1 MLNTNILTTFQK
13 EVLREIGRSNLSKD
27 FVWGGG
33 TALAYQYLQHRLSQD
48 LDFFSKDLFPD
59 KYLLTE
65 LLKISKNLKIEKIEE
80 YKKFNRHEFWIERD
94 KKVLKIDFVFYPFP
108 DIKNPK
114 RNKEFNIKIDSI
126 EDILTNK
133 AHTIFERNEPK
144 DVFDFYCILQKKK
157 IKLSLVL
164 RWVEK
169 KFGVEIDPV
178 LLNSKT
184 LQGISKLDQIKPLIL
199 KKEFYNPK
207 KMEKYFFA
215 QSNEYLRKV
224 M

>member
-1 MLNTNILTTFQK
+1 MLTTNILTAFQK
-13 EVLREIGRSNLSKD
+13 EVLREIGRSNLSQD

-33 TALAYQYLQHRLSQD
+33 TALAHQYLQHRLSQD

-59 KYLLTE
+59 KYLLSE

-80 YKKFNRHEFWIERD
+80 HKKFNRHEFWIERD

-108 DIKNPK
+108 DIKK
-114 RNKEFNIKIDSI
+114 SKKSKEFGIKIDSI

-144 DVFDFYCILQKKK
+144 DVFDFYCILQKEK
-157 IKLSLVL
+157 IKLSAVL
-164 RWVEK
+164 KWVEK
-169 KFGVEIDPV
+169 KFGVEIDQA
-178 LLNSKT
+178 LLSGKI
-184 LQGISKLDQIKPLIL
+184 LQGISRLEQIKPLVL
-199 KKEFYNPK
+199 KKEFYNPN
-207 KMEKYFFA
+207 KMKKYFLA
-215 QSNEYLRKV
+215 QSNEYLGRA